1 MFDFEMVFGRF
12 HPLIV
17 HLPIGFLFLALLF
30 KILDLRTGT
39 LTYRPALKIS
49 LMLAT
54 VCAVVACITGLLLS
68 WSSTYPHAPLDRHMW
83 SGIFLTVATGTWY
96 LMEFRWKWHPAYGY
110 LTMGLVAVMV
120 LVTGHRGG
128 VLTHG
133 ETYLVEGLPPSW
145 QQVLGH
151 DALATQKLEFD
162 IPHLDSARVYED
174 IVVPI
179 LEARCYSCH
188 GDRKRKGELRLDSPE
203 WIQKGGESNDPLI
216 TADLERSKLYHVLN
230 LPLDD
235 DLHMPPKGKTQLTEY
250 EIEVLGSWIREGGQP
265 GKRVAHFRDR
275 VALDEWYDDLI
286 SDEKLFSNPLIPG
299 GTVEPPDENWLTR
312 LRDSGVL
319 VQRVGL
325 DNNYVEMSFINVRK
339 LSPMLIQEA
348 TQLKNNVIWLDI
360 SGHSLNDGH
369 LDHLIQF
376 TKLTDLNMAHC
387 TLPEQGLNKLS
398 ALADVQVLNL
408 TGAQFGESGTEALR
422 EWPALRKV
430 FTFQSGF
437 SPESVASLAKDHP
450 GIEVDTG
457 GYRLPRVDRDTIVFR
472 RQ

>member
-1 MFDFEMVFGRF
+1 
-12 HPLIV
+12 
-17 HLPIGFLFLALLF
+17 
-30 KILDLRTGT
+30 
-39 LTYRPALKIS
+39 
-49 LMLAT
+49 
-54 VCAVVACITGLLLS
+54 
-68 WSSTYPHAPLDRHMW
+68 
-83 SGIFLTVATGTWY
+83 
-96 LMEFRWKWHPAYGY
+96 
-110 LTMGLVAVMV
+110 
-120 LVTGHRGG
+120 
-128 VLTHG
+128 
-133 ETYLVEGLPPSW
+133 
-145 QQVLGH
+145 
-151 DALATQKLEFD
+151 
-162 IPHLDSARVYED
+162 
-174 IVVPI
+174 
-179 LEARCYSCH
+179 
-188 GDRKRKGELRLDSPE
+188 
-203 WIQKGGESNDPLI
+203 
-216 TADLERSKLYHVLN
+216 
-230 LPLDD
+230 
-235 DLHMPPKGKTQLTEY
+235 
-250 EIEVLGSWIREGGQP
+250 
-265 GKRVAHFRDR
+265 
-275 VALDEWYDDLI
+275 
-286 SDEKLFSNPLIPG
+286 
-299 GTVEPPDENWLTR
+299 
-312 LRDSGVL
+312 VL